1 MYGPAND
8 PGPQMIPARKWSRP
22 ANDPGPQMIPVPQMI
37 PKLDRKWSQYRKWS
51 PNWTTNDPKTGNDPQ
66 IVPQTIPGTE
76 MVFLPQLKEMSG
88 LRNLDS
94 GFISFIF
101 S

>member
-8 PGPQMIPARKWSRP
+8 PSTA
-22 ANDPGPQMIPVPQMI
+22 
-37 PKLDRKWSQYRKWS
+37 
-51 PNWTTNDPKTGNDPQ
+51 NDPQ

-76 MVFLPQLKEMSG
+76 MVSLPQMKEMSG

-94 GFISFIF
+94 GFISSIF